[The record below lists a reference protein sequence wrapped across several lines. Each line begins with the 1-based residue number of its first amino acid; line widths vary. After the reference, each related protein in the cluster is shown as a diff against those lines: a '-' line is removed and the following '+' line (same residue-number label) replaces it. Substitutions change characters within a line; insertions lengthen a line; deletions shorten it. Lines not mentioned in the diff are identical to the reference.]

1 MASVLTPRVLQRG
14 FLVFVAISVL
24 GYAGV
29 LLYGNNLPAF
39 LDAAGRVHWGWV
51 VVGLG
56 LASMDWF
63 GGGIRNWVLVRHV
76 HLDPPLSGMILS
88 GGMGAWA
95 AYLTPLNSGSGPMM
109 IYAMRRAGVPLPVA
123 VTATLMSFIATVLFF
138 ATAGP
143 LAIALGAGRSLGEHG
158 NVLGL
163 TLYDLFL
170 GSLGLFVGIGVLLV
184 IVIVFPGLARGW
196 LHAVAERLSRR
207 SRRVADRIEGLRRGI
222 DEAHESVLA
231 FNSPRG
237 WLALFWAVLL
247 SGPSHANKLLAGYVA
262 LRAVGIHAQFV
273 DVLLLQTL
281 ITFLLYFAPT
291 PGASGIAELL
301 STAVMSSVYIPREL
315 SPLYTLIWRSILSY
329 FTLAFG
335 FVVFSRWIHSRLKG
349 KAALDDDTALDED
362 DMGSEP
368 ALASSVPAGGDP
380 PVS

>member
-1 MASVLTPRVLQRG
+1 MASVLTPRLLFRG
-14 FLVFVAISVL
+14 FLVFVGISVL

-39 LDAAGRVHWGWV
+39 VAAVGKIHWGWI

-56 LASMDWF
+56 LSSMDWF
-63 GGGIRNWVLVRHV
+63 GGGLRNWVLVRHV
-76 HLDPPLSGMILS
+76 HPNPPLGGMILS

-95 AYLTPLNSGSGPMM
+95 GYLTPLNSGAAPMM
-109 IYAMRRAGVPLPVA
+109 IYAMRRAGIPLPLA
-123 VTATLMSFIATVLFF
+123 VTTTLMSFISTVIFF
-138 ATAGP
+138 AIAGP
-143 LAIALGAGRSLGEHG
+143 LAIVMGAGRSLGQHG

-170 GSLGLFVGIGVLLV
+170 GSLGLFVGIGVVLV
-184 IVIVFPGLARGW
+184 VIIVFPGLAKGW
-196 LHAVAERLSRR
+196 LHLLAEKLSRR
-207 SRRVADRIEGLRRGI
+207 SRRVAERIEGLRLGI
-222 DEAHESVLA
+222 DEAHRNTLA
-231 FNSPRG
+231 FKSPRG
-237 WLALFWAVLL
+237 MLALLCAIVL

-262 LRAVGIHAQFV
+262 LRAVGVEAQFV

-301 STAVMSSVYIPREL
+301 STAVMSSVYLPREL

-335 FVVFSRWIHSRLKG
+335 FFVFSRWLHSRIKG
-349 KAALDDDTALDED
+349 RDDLSDDEAIPDEVGLDPAAVSAR
-362 DMGSEP
+362 
-368 ALASSVPAGGDP
+368 
-380 PVS
+380 PVSDG

>member
-1 MASVLTPRVLQRG
+1 MASVLTPRLLFRG
-14 FLVFVAISVL
+14 FVVFVLISIL

-39 LDAAGRVHWGWV
+39 IDALGRVHWAWII
-51 VVGLG
+51 VGLG

-63 GGGIRNWVLVRHV
+63 GGGLRNWVLVRHV
-76 HLDPPLSGMILS
+76 HPNPPIGGMILS

-95 AYLTPLNSGSGPMM
+95 GYLTPLNSGAGPMM
-109 IYAMRRAGVPLPVA
+109 MYAMRRAGVALPVA
-123 VTATLMSFIATVLFF
+123 VTTTLMSFIATVLFF
-138 ATAGP
+138 AIAGP
-143 LAIALGAGRSLGEHG
+143 LAISLGAGHSLGHHG

-170 GSLGLFVGIGVLLV
+170 GSLGVFVGIGVVLV
-184 IVIVFPGLARGW
+184 IVILFPGLVHGW
-196 LHAVAERLSRR
+196 LHRLAEKLSRR
-207 SRRVADRIEGLRRGI
+207 SSRVADRIEGLRRGI
-222 DEAHESVLA
+222 DEAHQSVLA

-237 WLALFWAVLL
+237 WLALFWATLL

-273 DVLLLQTL
+273 DVLLVQTL

-301 STAVMSSVYIPREL
+301 SSAVMSSVYIPKEL

-335 FVVFSRWIHSRLKG
+335 FFVFSRWVRSGLKG
-349 KAALDDDTALDED
+349 RDELGAADEPN
-362 DMGSEP
+362 GSLE
-368 ALASSVPAGGDP
+368 LAPSNATTR
-380 PVS
+380 PVADR

>member
-1 MASVLTPRVLQRG
+1 MPSVLTPRFLLRG
-14 FLVFVAISVL
+14 FAVFVGISLL

-29 LLYGNNLPAF
+29 LLYGDNLPAF
-39 LDAAGRVHWGWV
+39 VRALGQIRWGWI

-63 GGGIRNWVLVRHV
+63 GGGLRNWVLVRHV
-76 HLDPPLSGMILS
+76 HPNPPVGGMILS

-95 AYLTPLNSGSGPMM
+95 AYLTPLQSGAGPMM
-109 IYAMRRAGVPLPVA
+109 MYAMRRAGVPLPVA

-138 ATAGP
+138 AIMGP
-143 LAIALGAGRSLGEHG
+143 LAIALGAGHSLGKHG

-170 GSLGLFVGIGVLLV
+170 GSLGLFVGIGVVLV
-184 IVIVFPGLARGW
+184 VVIVFPGLARNW
-196 LHAVAERLSRR
+196 LHRLAERLSRR

-222 DEAHESVLA
+222 DEAHQSVLA

-237 WLALFWAVLL
+237 WLALLWATLL

-262 LRAVGIHAQFV
+262 LRAVGLHAHFV
-273 DVLLLQTL
+273 DTLLLQTF

-301 STAVMSSVYIPREL
+301 STVVMSSVYVPKEL
-315 SPLYTLIWRSILSY
+315 TPLYTLIWRAILSY

-335 FVVFSRWIHSRLKG
+335 FFVFFRWVHHRMRGVDELAG
-349 KAALDDDTALDED
+349 DEAA
-362 DMGSEP
+362 EP
-368 ALASSVPAGGDP
+368 AAVP
-380 PVS
+380 